1 MQQQQQTHKE
11 PSFLNISLYR
21 QTIYISISFF
31 PLTYIYLH
39 ILPTTTTLPKS
50 YTITIALKNYIYRE
64 IAGHLALTTEDR
76 KRFVHFFRKKKMDLL
91 GWKI

>member
-11 PSFLNISLYR
+11 SSFLNISIQANNIIYVYLFLSFNLY
-21 QTIYISISFF
+21 
-31 PLTYIYLH
+31 
-39 ILPTTTTLPKS
+39 ILPQATQQQPH
-50 YTITIALKNYIYRE
+50 YQNHTITIALKNYIYRE

>member
-31 PLTYIYLH
+31 PLNFIY

-50 YTITIALKNYIYRE
+50 YNYNSIKKLHIQGNSRSLSFNYGRQE
-64 IAGHLALTTEDR
+64 TLCS
-76 KRFVHFFRKKKMDLL
+76 FFS
-91 GWKI
+91 

>member
-1 MQQQQQTHKE
+1 
-11 PSFLNISLYR
+11 
-21 QTIYISISFF
+21 
-31 PLTYIYLH
+31 
-39 ILPTTTTLPKS
+39 
-50 YTITIALKNYIYRE
+50 IALKNYIYRE